1 MHERFTYA
9 VESGRLGQ
17 HIAEEASLIFKQLK
31 SKRNTEVTFGCILF
45 QAFINL
51 GYFVHLDFL
60 KIILNIDCDS
70 FSIVLNTE
78 LNNLRVRHNDI
89 FTNIPIGN
97 FHMHGKIYF
106 VAKNLS
112 PKIQKQVLNFL
123 TSIYRDILKKTAH
136 KKKKKTSLRHFLLE
150 KKMYKK
156 RVIFFRE
163 TSKNM
168 FLAMAYACVQVVSP
182 IFSDFD
188 IAELLNIFCVK
199 ERDLLKLIISLNEFK
214 K

>member
-70 FSIVLNTE
+70 FSIVLN
-78 LNNLRVRHNDI
+78 
-89 FTNIPIGN
+89 
-97 FHMHGKIYF
+97 
-106 VAKNLS
+106 
-112 PKIQKQVLNFL
+112 
-123 TSIYRDILKKTAH
+123 
-136 KKKKKTSLRHFLLE
+136 
-150 KKMYKK
+150 
-156 RVIFFRE
+156 
-163 TSKNM
+163 
-168 FLAMAYACVQVVSP
+168 
-182 IFSDFD
+182 
-188 IAELLNIFCVK
+188 
-199 ERDLLKLIISLNEFK
+199 
-214 K
+214 